1 MVTFNWEIGISFDKL
16 YYFGTVNIGKVLNIF
31 NLLSVRI
38 TFTHDW
44 IIVEHITALLIT
56 I

>member
-1 MVTFNWEIGISFDKL
+1 MATFDWEIGISFDKL
-16 YYFGTVNIGKVLNIF
+16 HYFGTVNIGKVLNIF

-38 TFTHDW
+38 TVTHDW
-44 IIVEHITALLIT
+44 IIVEYTTSFLIT